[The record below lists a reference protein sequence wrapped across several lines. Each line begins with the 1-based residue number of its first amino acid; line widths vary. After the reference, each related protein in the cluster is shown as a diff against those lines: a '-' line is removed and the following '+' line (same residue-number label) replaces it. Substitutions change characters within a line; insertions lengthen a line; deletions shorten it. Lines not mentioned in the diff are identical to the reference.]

1 MKNIG
6 KNVAELEGLVFR
18 LGKLVCSTHHIMM
31 EVQQKLLMVYMQARV
46 MNRPAK
52 ERKIQLCHNILKYL
66 EKTNPLDKSSRKYLV
81 IRSCLVETKLE
92 TMAQDYKEG
101 MVDKNRLAKVICEKQ
116 ALMVMS
122 SLNSHNK

>member
-6 KNVAELEGLVFR
+6 KNAVELEGLVFR
-18 LGKLVCSTHHIMM
+18 LGQLVCSTHHIMM

-66 EKTNPLDKSSRKYLV
+66 EKTNPHDKSSRKYLV
-81 IRSCLVETKLE
+81 IRSCLVETKFE

-101 MVDKNRLAKVICEKQ
+101 KVDKNRLAKVICEKQ

>member
-1 MKNIG
+1 MKSIG
-6 KNVAELEGLVFR
+6 KNAAELEGLVFR
-18 LGKLVCSTHHIMM
+18 LGQLVCSTHHIMM

-66 EKTNPLDKSSRKYLV
+66 EKTNPNDKGSRKYLV